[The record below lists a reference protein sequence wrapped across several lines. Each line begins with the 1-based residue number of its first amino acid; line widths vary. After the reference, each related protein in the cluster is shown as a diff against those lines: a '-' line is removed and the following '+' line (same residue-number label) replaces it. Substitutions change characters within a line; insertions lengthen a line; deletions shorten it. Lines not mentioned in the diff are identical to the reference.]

1 MSPSPGDE
9 RLSSCDP
16 PLRLELPEGS
26 LNAAE
31 TRRVEQRDT
40 GGELLSQLVPRKRPL
55 EQKAEN
61 EKLHA
66 IIIYLIGTW
75 PL

>member
-9 RLSSCDP
+9 RLLSCHP

-26 LNAAE
+26 LNTAE
-31 TRRVEQRDT
+31 TRRVEERDT
-40 GGELLSQLVPRKRPL
+40 GGEVLSQFVSRKRAL

-61 EKLHA
+61 EELHKTR
-66 IIIYLIGTW
+66 IY
-75 PL
+75 PLGL

>member
-31 TRRVEQRDT
+31 TRRVEERDT
-40 GGELLSQLVPRKRPL
+40 GGEVLSQFVSRKRAL

-61 EKLHA
+61 EELHKTR
-66 IIIYLIGTW
+66 IY
-75 PL
+75 PLGL

>member
-26 LNAAE
+26 LNTAE
-31 TRRVEQRDT
+31 TRRVEERDT
-40 GGELLSQLVPRKRPL
+40 GGEVLSQFVSRKRAL

-61 EKLHA
+61 EELHKTR
-66 IIIYLIGTW
+66 IY
-75 PL
+75 PLGL